1 MLGTEDTER
10 DGLAASSASSEP
22 AQSTGQDAAKGP
34 SGTRVDRARVATWAS
49 KAPSKSRTACP
60 WGARETTAGG
70 RGPGS
75 RPNRRVLAPKP
86 GQNTTTALWPPR
98 TSQLSLNSR
107 AHGYPGRKRLGWG
120 SFRCEGPLKS
130 RRRPHGRTS
139 MLPPLCEGRTRSC
152 HRKQNSRRAHNELR
166 TAARHGKRCSKW
178 KQSANGFS
186 RSLGPR
192 RR

>member
-1 MLGTEDTER
+1 MLGTEHAER
-10 DGLAASSASSEP
+10 RSRQVRQVPEPVQSLAAR
-22 AQSTGQDAAKGP
+22 TQDR
-34 SGTRVDRARVATWAS
+34 SGTRVDRARVATRAS

-75 RPNRRVLAPKP
+75 RPNRRVPAPKP
-86 GQNTTTALWPPR
+86 RQNTTALWPPMP
-98 TSQLSLNSR
+98 SQLSSNSR
-107 AHGYPGRKRLGWG
+107 VHGYPGRKRLGWG

-152 HRKQNSRRAHNELR
+152 HRKQTSCRAHNELR
-166 TAARHGKRCSKW
+166 MAARHGKRCSKW